1 DVSAMQNWR
10 SEVDGDL
17 ALVVFDLLWY
27 EGKSLMDLPFVE
39 RHAILKEVLPTDDD
53 RIRLSEVFATSGIDF
68 LEAATKIGLE
78 GIMAKKASSP
88 YQSNNRT
95 RDWLKIKVQKRQ
107 EVVIGGFTKNENTT
121 KQFSSLLLGVYDN
134 GAFQYVGKV
143 GTGFSDKL
151 QKEMM
156 AQFKPLITEKMPF
169 NTEPDVN
176 QPSRFRPNPP
186 KARATWLKPELIC
199 EVSFTEI
206 TGDGVFRH
214 PSFKGMRTDK
224 SASEVVRETPVH
236 TEDIVGSDETAAIE
250 KDEKASTGK
259 KGRDTKKSSDTGEG
273 KKTQPAL
280 VKAPK
285 PRFPKTL
292 LNPNEQTQVKKI
304 KGHELKFT
312 NLSKVYWPEDGVTK
326 RDMFNYYY
334 AVSKF
339 ILPYLKNRPQS
350 LNRFPNGIHGK
361 SFYQKD
367 VKGKAPEWVK

>member
-1 DVSAMQNWR
+1 
-10 SEVDGDL
+10 
-17 ALVVFDLLWY
+17 
-27 EGKSLMDLPFVE
+27 
-39 RHAILKEVLPTDDD
+39 
-53 RIRLSEVFATSGIDF
+53 DF
-68 LEAATKIGLE
+68 LEAASKIGLE

-107 EVVIGGFTKNENTT
+107 EVVIGGFTRNEGTN
-121 KQFSSLLLGVYDN
+121 KQFSALLLGVYDN

-143 GTGFSDKL
+143 GTGFSDKV

-156 AQFKPLITEKMPF
+156 TQFKPLIAKEMPF
-169 NTEPDVN
+169 NSEPDVN

-186 KARATWLKPELIC
+186 KARATWLKPELVC

-214 PSFKGMRTDK
+214 PAFKGMRTDK
-224 SASEVVRETPVH
+224 NALEVTREKPVH
-236 TEDIVGSDETAAIE
+236 TEDIVGGGE
-250 KDEKASTGK
+250 
-259 KGRDTKKSSDTGEG
+259 GRDRGDKEKGAGEKTSGTDQRASDATEKKT
-273 KKTQPAL
+273 TQPAL

-285 PRFPKTL
+285 PHFPKTL
-292 LNPNEQTQVKKI
+292 LNPKEETQVKKV
-304 KGHELKFT
+304 KGHDLKFT

-367 VKGKAPEWVK
+367 VKGNAPDWVKTFPYTTSDGGDKEYLVGDDEAT